1 VALFEQNKV
10 LLIKFGATQAGEFLN
25 FGVWGIGQH
34 QGNEVTKG
42 DFGHVGAFVVE
53 SGAVFVKGGLTGYR
67 EQFGLHRVREW
78 LWQCACGGFHVDPL
92 PTSSPVRAESW

>member
-1 VALFEQNKV
+1 MLQKNLQALFVQ
-10 LLIKFGATQAGEFLN
+10 FGATQAGELLN

-34 QGNEVTKG
+34 QGDEVTKR

-67 EQFGLHRVREW
+67 ELFDLRRVWEW
-78 LWQCACGGFHVDPL
+78 LWQCASSGFHVRPL
-92 PTSSPVRAESW
+92 ADQLPG